1 MKPRPTIRDVAER
14 ASVSTATVSF
24 VLNDNPKEI
33 ISEKVRQRVWQVAR
47 ALNYH
52 PSAAASG
59 LKRRHSRNVALIFYK
74 ADGAIAN
81 PFYSFVVQGAIKEAI
96 EKNYNLLFSY
106 IESTYTGFTDLPK
119 IIREKNAEGVL
130 FMRHTYPKMI
140 KDIQSLGIPIVA
152 VDNMPRVKGI
162 NSTQI
167 DNQHGGGLAADH
179 LFRLGHE
186 RIAFLTPKLA
196 PPSIQERLAG
206 FRLGF
211 ERHGRKFNSKANLI
225 RCEAFG
231 FESAY
236 ETMRVELAKNR
247 VLTGVF
253 CANDEMAAGVLRAA
267 REVGR
272 AVPADLSVIGF
283 DDITMSNYVDPPL
296 TTVGVVKEHIGRR
309 AMTRLLE
316 LVEATDTEVKTELIP
331 VELVIRSST
340 SKPRKGS

>member
-1 MKPRPTIRDVAER
+1 MKSRPTIRDVAER

-24 VLNDNPKEI
+24 VLNNNPNEV
-33 ISEKVRQRVWQVAR
+33 ISDKVKKRVWAVAR

-52 PSAAASG
+52 PNAAASG
-59 LKRRHSRNVALIFYK
+59 LKRKHTRNVALIFYK

-81 PFYSFVVQGAIKEAI
+81 PFYSFVVQGAVKEAI

-106 IESTYTGFTDLPK
+106 IESRYTGFADLPQ

-162 NSTQI
+162 NTTQI
-167 DNQHGGGLAADH
+167 DNKSGGGLAADH
-179 LFRLGHE
+179 LFQLGHQH
-186 RIAFLTPKLA
+186 IAFLTPAVA
-196 PPSIQERLAG
+196 PPSIEERLVG

-211 ERHGRKFNSKANLI
+211 ERNDRKFSTKANVI
-225 RCEAFG
+225 HCEAFSY
-231 FESAY
+231 ESAY
-236 ETMRVELAKNR
+236 ETMRLELAKNR
-247 VLTGVF
+247 ALTGVF

-267 REVGR
+267 REAGR
-272 AVPADLSVIGF
+272 NVPADLSVIGF

-296 TTVGVVKEHIGRR
+296 TTVGVVKEHMGRR

-316 LVEATDTEVKTELIP
+316 LVEATDTKVKTELIP
-331 VELVIRSST
+331 VDLVIRGST
-340 SKPRKGS
+340 AKLRKAP